1 MAENIKLTTPDKKPV
16 TDARYFEDYASADV
30 CGKVKVGKLA
40 VYYKDGLKRYCAP
53 LEYID
58 RAFTRVNE
66 CNART
71 CCCANSYDYY
81 RLILVHG
88 EKEFANII
96 FDQDEKPVDEAERLL
111 KERRPEIEIGYVKP
125 EK

>member
-71 CCCANSYDYY
+71 CCCAASAAASSASSA
-81 RLILVHG
+81 R
-88 EKEFANII
+88 F
-96 FDQDEKPVDEAERLL
+96 RS
-111 KERRPEIEIGYVKP
+111 RRCDRCE
-125 EK
+125 